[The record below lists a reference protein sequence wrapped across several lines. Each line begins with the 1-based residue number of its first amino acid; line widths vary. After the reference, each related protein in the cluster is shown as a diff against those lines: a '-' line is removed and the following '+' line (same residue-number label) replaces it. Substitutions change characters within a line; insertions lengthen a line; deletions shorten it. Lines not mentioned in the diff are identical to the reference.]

1 MDVATAWIGNNILSV
16 DFDHFFEY
24 SLDKIN
30 MQYIYLSSGYMYTDI
45 VFVNPFSIVQS
56 MFICLDYIL
65 S

>member
-30 MQYIYLSSGYMYTDI
+30 ILALGTCTQTLFSQFLSALCNLYTI
-45 VFVNPFSIVQS
+45 PNKI
-56 MFICLDYIL
+56 
-65 S
+65 